1 MNRDMVVLDFDFID
15 WDDEGDPA
23 GNVWH
28 IAAAG
33 LTPEEVEDVLRSP
46 NPATSVS
53 RASGRPAVFV
63 WTRAGKHIIVVY
75 EVDDQGGVT
84 VIRPWTAYEV
94 PPP

>member
-1 MNRDMVVLDFDFID
+1 LLDFDFID
-15 WDDEGDPA
+15 WDDEDDPA

-46 NPATSVS
+46 DPDSSAS
-53 RASGRPAVFV
+53 RSSGRPSVFG
-63 WTRAGKHIIVVY
+63 WTHTRKYIIVVY
-75 EVDDQGGVT
+75 EVTAQGGVT